1 MNAVLN
7 NTQNTALTTA
17 MLRDIAKKLP
27 EVAFNPDWNNGTGY
41 FNGAVNAD
49 VQHTATF
56 KDEVGRTGIIIPLDM
71 GANLVIFERFP
82 GGDRICANVPL
93 GYNKKLFDGQVGKY
107 PTKNEDRNKEV
118 ATDGF
123 TLANNGRWYEQ
134 EDFSDALICD
144 LDTLLALN

>member
-17 MLRDIAKKLP
+17 MLRHIAKKLP
-27 EVAFNPDWNNGTGY
+27 VINFNPEWKNGTGY

-56 KDEVGRTGIIIPLDM
+56 IDDLGRTGIIIPLEV
-71 GANLVIFERFP
+71 GGNLVIFERFP